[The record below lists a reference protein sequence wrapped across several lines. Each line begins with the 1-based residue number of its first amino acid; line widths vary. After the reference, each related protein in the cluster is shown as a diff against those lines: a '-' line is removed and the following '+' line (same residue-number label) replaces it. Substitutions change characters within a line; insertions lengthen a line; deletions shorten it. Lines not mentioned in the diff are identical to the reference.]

1 MCVCVCVKRTY
12 LCVRGRGKERYGRS
26 FCINQSPIAHCP
38 PYPTH
43 HRLGKY
49 GRSSPRKGSPA
60 SSPSSSAR
68 FLRTETRISGAQFS
82 RYFAKRPHGRMALP
96 PMESR
101 SLTEALARMHSRE
114 KERQKRRASTLIQS
128 LTRGLISRRLV
139 GEGKPGRAGESGLDN
154 AARVGVLLTR
164 ARDMKPPVPEEIPE
178 LPPNPPASTPRDEM
192 NGTSPT
198 KHPRR
203 RSHHVDQLHE
213 IFTDIDVKKRG
224 YIDLRAFMEAVR
236 KNPKIQHYLNLES
249 EEEGFKMWKRIG
261 KRGGRWR
268 ATYISAPPLLLDPY
282 VYVYSPG
289 SQLSSS
295 SLFPLPPPHPILLD
309 LLLLLHCISTA
320 FSLPVLDLP
329 PPSP

>member
-1 MCVCVCVKRTY
+1 LVGGLR
-12 LCVRGRGKERYGRS
+12 
-26 FCINQSPIAHCP
+26 P
-38 PYPTH
+38 PFLILFFTPPPPPPLPPPPL
-43 HRLGKY
+43 RLGKY
-49 GRSSPRKGSPA
+49 GRSSPRNGSPA

-82 RYFAKRPHGRMALP
+82 RYFAKRPHGKMSLP

-101 SLTEALARMHSRE
+101 SLTEALARMQSRE

-154 AARVGVLLTR
+154 TARVGVLLTL

-224 YIDLRAFMEAVR
+224 YIDLRSFMEAVR
-236 KNPKIQHYLNLES
+236 KNPKIQQYLNLES

-268 ATYISAPPLLLDPY
+268 ATYISAPPLLLS
-282 VYVYSPG
+282 VRVR
-289 SQLSSS
+289 
-295 SLFPLPPPHPILLD
+295 PLHLCPPPPPPPTLYPPPPIVLD
-309 LLLLLHCISTA
+309 LLLLLCFFLL
-320 FSLPVLDLP
+320 FSA
-329 PPSP
+329 PSHPSRLRHGRRAASGRG